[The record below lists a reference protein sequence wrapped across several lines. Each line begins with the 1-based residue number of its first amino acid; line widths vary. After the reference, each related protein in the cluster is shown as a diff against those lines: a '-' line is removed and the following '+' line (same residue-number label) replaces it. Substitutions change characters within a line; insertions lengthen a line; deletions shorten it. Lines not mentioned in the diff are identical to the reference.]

1 MTGAGHGA
9 AAAMGMAAVFSVPKV
24 QNDSGDNSNQNQTD
38 QDGACIVCNY
48 VEHVFTP
55 FVSALWLPYTFE

>member
-1 MTGAGHGA
+1 
-9 AAAMGMAAVFSVPKV
+9 MGMAAVFSVPKV